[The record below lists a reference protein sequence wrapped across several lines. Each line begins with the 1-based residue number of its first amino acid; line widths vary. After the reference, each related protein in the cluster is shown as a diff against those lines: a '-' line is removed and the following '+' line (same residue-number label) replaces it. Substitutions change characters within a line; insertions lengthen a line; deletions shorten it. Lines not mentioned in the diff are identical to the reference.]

1 MIIDCKL
8 TNTPIALQKK
18 YYNESLRPR
27 MMQGR
32 ADGDEPL
39 EFVKSDR
46 EGNPDGDIILT
57 TYALEDKEKKQ
68 PVTLKLDI
76 RVVPKSFAET
86 NKVGAARGDPN
97 VEPFLP
103 EPEGRFKLS
112 LNPFAMLN

>member
-1 MIIDCKL
+1 M
-8 TNTPIALQKK
+8 
-18 YYNESLRPR
+18 
-27 MMQGR
+27 
-32 ADGDEPL
+32 
-39 EFVKSDR
+39 KSDR